1 MSEACKSTS
10 HECASKVEIE
20 NYKEEIV
27 VEKENSIVT
36 TKMENK
42 KIFKKKIKKICS
54 QQYESEKIK
63 ANKVNNELKVNIQNK
78 KLYKTFKRKA

>member
-10 HECASKVEIE
+10 HEWASKVEIE
-20 NYKEEIV
+20 NYKEDIV

-42 KIFKKKIKKICS
+42 KIFKKKIKKYAVNS
-54 QQYESEKIK
+54 M
-63 ANKVNNELKVNIQNK
+63 KVK
-78 KLYKTFKRKA
+78 K